1 MHDRL
6 EDLINRLE
14 AVVGGDDRPVQLH
27 WSDVQTL
34 RALAQERRELD
45 QKVQALGRSITR
57 TLGGLLEGSGVDHT
71 SPFQVRQPLLQ
82 G

>member
-57 TLGGLLEGSGVDHT
+57 TLGGLLEGDAGESIAQ
-71 SPFQVRQPLLQ
+71 FQARQMHL
-82 G
+82 